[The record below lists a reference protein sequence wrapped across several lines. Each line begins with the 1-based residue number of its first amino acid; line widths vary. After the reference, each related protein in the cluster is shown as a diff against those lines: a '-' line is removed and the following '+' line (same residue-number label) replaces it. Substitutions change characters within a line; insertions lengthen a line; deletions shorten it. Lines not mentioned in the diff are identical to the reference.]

1 MPCDGKF
8 LNRTIS
14 IMEGAIMDKPIK
26 DATHLMPIVGRA
38 VKALYG
44 QAMQNIKIL
53 KADRFPLF
61 KEPKEGWL
69 VHAEFNDDKYE
80 YAIQMDVQM
89 VDGRITRSVELHRTP
104 LQK

>member
-1 MPCDGKF
+1 M
-8 LNRTIS
+8 S
-14 IMEGAIMDKPIK
+14 KPVK
-26 DATHLMPIVGRA
+26 NATELKPTVEKA

-44 QAMQNIKIL
+44 QTMQNVKIL
-53 KADRFPLF
+53 KAEQFPLF

-80 YAIQMDVQM
+80 YAIQVDVQM
-89 VDGRITRSVELHRTP
+89 ADGRITRSVELHRLP

>member
-1 MPCDGKF
+1 
-8 LNRTIS
+8 
-14 IMEGAIMDKPIK
+14 MDKLVK
-26 DATHLMPIVGRA
+26 DATQLKPIVDRA

-80 YAIQMDVQM
+80 YSVQVDVQM
-89 VDGRITRSVELHRTP
+89 ADGRITRSIELHRTL

>member
-1 MPCDGKF
+1 M
-8 LNRTIS
+8 N
-14 IMEGAIMDKPIK
+14 KPIK
-26 DATHLMPIVGRA
+26 NATELKPVVEKA

-53 KADRFPLF
+53 KADQVPLF
-61 KEPKEGWL
+61 KEPKQGWL

-80 YAIQMDVQM
+80 YSIQMDIQM
-89 VDGRITRSVELHRTP
+89 ADRRITRSVELHRIL